1 MLDTLLL
8 TTLVIV
14 WAFEFFFFFLPLGN
28 ERSMVRRL
36 PLVTIGILAAHTLVY
51 FLSLP
56 ITVQQDRDRDRA
68 FKQIKLFVEDNRDI
82 LVDEKIREE
91 LKAFGL
97 FSKEIARVEEQIQK
111 RSEDDYKSWLMSA
124 TATQLRRDLQPL
136 LDDYATADQAH
147 LYNRYGL
154 ERDGNWKVYQL
165 VTYSFLHAN
174 SRVFGLIFPLHL
186 FFNLIALFAVGYS
199 VEDLWGRNVFL
210 LFYLLSAVAASIPD
224 AISGTGI
231 IGASGS
237 VSAVMGAFLVRL
249 PRTRIKVGWFSLP
262 LALPMLAFGKKPY
275 GVTKVASSYYLAFF
289 FLNQTLLWWFFNY
302 KMGSGD
308 GVSYRCHL
316 AGVGFGVAFALVMKV
331 ARLEERYINPR
342 IEAKISFYLMPRIAN
357 ALEHLDR
364 DEMEEAEK
372 KLRTLLSSYPGNAE
386 ILMALVQVYER
397 AKNYAGVNE
406 SYAALIHH
414 HLEKGDKEAALYAYD
429 NLLLAFPDN
438 RVEPHLPNKD
448 WLAICEYLEEVEMPH
463 EAAVEY
469 ERLVNCSP
477 DDPLTP
483 RACAQGGEAAMESED
498 YQLAKRLFEKIS
510 DDRFK
515 DSYSARARLGL
526 ERCEW
531 HLNRGTTGLLQSARL
546 NSGLL
551 NAGPLP
557 RSTKPLPYSPD
568 L

>member
-28 ERSMVRRL
+28 ERSLVRRL
-36 PLVTIGILAAHTLVY
+36 PLVTFGILAANTLIY
-51 FLSLP
+51 FISLP

-68 FKQIKLFVEDNRDI
+68 YKQIKLYVEDNRDI
-82 LVDEKIREE
+82 LVDEKVRDE
-91 LKAFGL
+91 LKSLGL
-97 FSKEIARVEEQIQK
+97 FAKEIARVEDQLKK
-111 RSEDDYKSWLMSA
+111 RSEGEYRSWLLSA
-124 TATQLRRDLQPL
+124 TATQMKRDLKPL

-186 FFNLIALFAVGYS
+186 FFNLITLFAVGFS
-199 VEDLWGRNVFL
+199 VEDLWGRNIFL

-224 AISGTGI
+224 AVSGTGI

-249 PRTRIKVGWFSLP
+249 PRTRIKIGWFSLP

-275 GVTKVASSYYLAFF
+275 GVTKVASYYYLAFF
-289 FLNQTLLWWFFNY
+289 FLNQLLLWWFFNY

-316 AGVGFGVAFALVMKV
+316 AGFGFGAAFALVMKV
-331 ARLEERYINPR
+331 ARIEERYINPR
-342 IEAKISFYLMPRIAN
+342 IEAKISFYLMPKIAN

-364 DEMEEAEK
+364 GEMEESEK
-372 KLRTLLSSYPGNAE
+372 KLKSLLSSYPSNVE

-406 SYAALIHH
+406 SYAALIHQ

-429 NLLLAFPDN
+429 NLLLAFPDD
-438 RVEPHLPNKD
+438 RVEPRLPSID

-469 ERLVNCSP
+469 ERLVNCSL
-477 DDPLTP
+477 DDLLAS
-483 RACAQGGEAAMESED
+483 RACAQGGEAAMASED
-498 YQLAKRLFEKIS
+498 YELAKRLFEKIS
-510 DDRFK
+510 DDRCL
-515 DSYSARARLGL
+515 DSYSARAPRAR
-526 ERCEW
+526 EMPVAPESR
-531 HLNRGTTGLLQSARL
+531 HDRPPAVRQSQYRA
-546 NSGLL
+546 
-551 NAGPLP
+551 AEQGPAAEIDQTPSLF
-557 RSTKPLPYSPD
+557 L
-568 L
+568 